1 MTLNSTSTRFAP
13 GTYALILAC
22 VTETRL
28 RIGKLGTIHLQP
40 GYFVYVGSAFGP
52 GGLSARL
59 SHHRRPIIR
68 PHWHID
74 YLRPA
79 TILNEIWLTY
89 DPSSREHQWADLFAR
104 IKHGSIP
111 LPGFGSTDCSCGS
124 HLFFFRDRPSIQLF
138 RRHIGARM
146 PSHGKVLRH
155 IVQTPAPSALF
166 GIFPRRIRVFSD

>member
-1 MTLNSTSTRFAP
+1 MTLHSTSTRFAP

-155 IVQTPAPSALF
+155 IVQTPAPF
-166 GIFPRRIRVFSD
+166 GPLRDFSQKN

>member
-1 MTLNSTSTRFAP
+1 MGTSSALTLSMP

-22 VTETRL
+22 LKEKRL
-28 RIGKLGTIHLQP
+28 RIAKLGEIQLQP

-52 GGLSARL
+52 GGLAARL
-59 SHHRRPIIR
+59 SHHRRLIVR

-79 TILNEIWLTY
+79 TILSEIWLTY
-89 DPSSREHQWADLFAR
+89 DPSSREHQWADLIAQ
-104 IKHGSIP
+104 IKHESIP

-138 RRHIGARM
+138 RRHIRARM
-146 PSHGKVLRH
+146 PSHGKVVRH
-155 IVQTPAPSALF
+155 IVQLDVKISETTCII
-166 GIFPRRIRVFSD
+166 GNRN